1 MAHFFPHFL
10 TPYAV
15 HTTKRVKKWGKK
27 CSTGQR
33 FICTEVNSYKIHIW
47 NAFQPNVKF
56 IGELNLVKIPILCT
70 DKETKTE
77 TKQEKSI
84 RLGQMTAFGKVL
96 TSKSNHDEDFIAKR
110 KWEKDWM
117 NSGEDSDD
125 NIKKKRKVSKQLEDN
140 TCPFTFFKRWLHTI
154 LAFCCKK
161 RYKSSFSWPRFMLFP
176 HFRTNLFIFT

>member
-1 MAHFFPHFL
+1 ML
-10 TPYAV
+10 LNT
-15 HTTKRVKKWGKK
+15 
-27 CSTGQR
+27 
-33 FICTEVNSYKIHIW
+33 
-47 NAFQPNVKF
+47 FQPNVKL
-56 IGELNLVKIPILCT
+56 ITGQNLVKIPTLCT

-125 NIKKKRKVSKQLEDN
+125 NIQKKRKVCTQLQDD
-140 TCPFTFFKRWLHTI
+140 TCPFTFFLKMITYNSGI
-154 LAFCCKK
+154 LLQKK
-161 RYKSSFSWPRFMLFP
+161 V
-176 HFRTNLFIFT
+176 

>member
-1 MAHFFPHFL
+1 MSIKDIFRTLIHQIKLFL
-10 TPYAV
+10 KMLLNT
-15 HTTKRVKKWGKK
+15 
-27 CSTGQR
+27 
-33 FICTEVNSYKIHIW
+33 
-47 NAFQPNVKF
+47 FQPNVKL
-56 IGELNLVKIPILCT
+56 IAGQNLVKIPTLCT

-125 NIKKKRKVSKQLEDN
+125 NIQKKRKVSTYLPNYKVTHVLFLQMITYN
-140 TCPFTFFKRWLHTI
+140 SGI
-154 LAFCCKK
+154 LLQKK
-161 RYKSSFSWPRFMLFP
+161 VKSSFSWPRFMLFP
-176 HFRTNLFIFT
+176 H

>member
-1 MAHFFPHFL
+1 ML
-10 TPYAV
+10 LNT
-15 HTTKRVKKWGKK
+15 
-27 CSTGQR
+27 
-33 FICTEVNSYKIHIW
+33 
-47 NAFQPNVKF
+47 FQPNAKL
-56 IGELNLVKIPILCT
+56 IAGQNLVKIPILCT

-125 NIKKKRKVSKQLEDN
+125 NRNKKRKVSTQLRDD
-140 TCPFTFFKRWLHTI
+140 TCPFTGLGF
-154 LAFCCKK
+154 
-161 RYKSSFSWPRFMLFP
+161 
-176 HFRTNLFIFT
+176 